1 MESMHFSVLAF
12 MDIVESFVNIMVMHV
27 LGIRVN
33 MEIVSRMQIAGVE
46 SVL

>member
-1 MESMHFSVLAF
+1 